1 MAAVMVAS
9 PLSGCTDVAANGGTG
24 RRRALRERS
33 WHSASGSDS
42 RPPRSS
48 GVRVSESRGV
58 QGETVTQPAADA
70 ALGVSSPAVSIV
82 CHVRQT
88 ARLDSTARSSAVE
101 SAPCRTDGVP
111 S

>member
-1 MAAVMVAS
+1 MKLPEGHDPDESV
-9 PLSGCTDVAANGGTG
+9 L
-24 RRRALRERS
+24 
-33 WHSASGSDS
+33 
-42 RPPRSS
+42 RPPVQPTGLVEQQVEALIAHSIDAPVLA
-48 GVRVSESRGV
+48 GVVEL
-58 QGETVTQPAADA
+58 QPAADA